1 MTEGKNYEVES
12 EHGVLYSY
20 DSKMTGKT
28 VTVKL
33 TKTAWFGKMPKW
45 ELRTWKGDDPSSG
58 VVIGFDD
65 KLIELRDML
74 IKVCAEIGSEEE
86 EY

>member
-12 EHGVLYSY
+12 EHGILYSY
-20 DSKMTGKT
+20 ENKMTGKT

-33 TKTAWFGKMPKW
+33 TKTAWFGKPAKW
-45 ELRTWKGDDPSSG
+45 ELRQWKGDEPSSG

-65 KLIELRDML
+65 SLRKLRDML
-74 IKVCAEIGSEEE
+74 NEVCGDEEVF
-86 EY
+86 